1 MLEILGARLRTQ
13 SDRNKFK
20 KKVIKNLKPHNFRP
34 ILKFDFFPFS
44 CYNNIIGQG
53 KPQEVFNIK
62 LDFSINGIDER
73 LNSIREELALSDSE
87 DLSTT
92 ALNRA

>member
-1 MLEILGARLRTQ
+1 M
-13 SDRNKFK
+13 
-20 KKVIKNLKPHNFRP
+20 
-34 ILKFDFFPFS
+34 
-44 CYNNIIGQG
+44 
-53 KPQEVFNIK
+53 FNIK

-73 LNSIREELALSDSE
+73 LNSIREELALSNSE